1 MKDHPRTTLAMLL
14 LASTLSVP
22 LSAQTPETRG
32 DREET
37 EHWVAPR
44 GEEIARVFEVDPA
57 TARDAMLAM
66 LEEDGLPPF
75 GEVTDKG
82 FVTEFVPIP
91 RGRFEGEVA
100 LPPPTS
106 SLTYPILQPRSNK
119 NGKHR
124 VWVTIAAEEEGTRVG
139 LVAEMYQNLQSLTG
153 WARVDQ
159 TSNGSIEEHY
169 LERLEQSLAAPPSE
183 AD

>member
-1 MKDHPRTTLAMLL
+1 MKDHPRKTLAMLL

-22 LSAQTPETRG
+22 LSAQTAKTRG
-32 DREET
+32 AQEET

-75 GEVTDKG
+75 GEVTDMG
-82 FVTEFVPIP
+82 FVTEFIPIP

-100 LPPPTS
+100 LPSPNV

-119 NGKHR
+119 NAKHR
-124 VWVTIAAEEEGTRVG
+124 ICVTIAEEEDGTRVG
-139 LVAEMYQNLQSLTG
+139 LVAEMYQNLQSFTG
-153 WARVDQ
+153 SARVEQ
-159 TSNGSIEEHY
+159 TSNGAIEKHY
-169 LERLEQSLAAPPSE
+169 LDRLEERLAAPPSE